1 MVRRNHKGFSLVEVI
16 VVLAIIGVMLTV
28 AGINWQK
35 YQANTALRS
44 AARDIVSD
52 IQDCKAKAT
61 SESRRYLVAFAT
73 GPNGYYWIWGFA
85 TSSYTF
91 VFKQKY
97 FSQYG
102 NGIKVSSISGNVF
115 SNAVQ
120 IEARGITS
128 ICTINLTNSL
138 GSTATIRTNITGKT
152 YVTFN
157 IK

>member
-1 MVRRNHKGFSLVEVI
+1 M
-16 VVLAIIGVMLTV
+16 
-28 AGINWQK
+28 
-35 YQANTALRS
+35 
-44 AARDIVSD
+44 
-52 IQDCKAKAT
+52 
-61 SESRRYLVAFAT
+61 
-73 GPNGYYWIWGFA
+73 
-85 TSSYTF
+85 
-91 VFKQKY
+91 
-97 FSQYG
+97 
-102 NGIKVSSISGNVF
+102 SSISGNVF